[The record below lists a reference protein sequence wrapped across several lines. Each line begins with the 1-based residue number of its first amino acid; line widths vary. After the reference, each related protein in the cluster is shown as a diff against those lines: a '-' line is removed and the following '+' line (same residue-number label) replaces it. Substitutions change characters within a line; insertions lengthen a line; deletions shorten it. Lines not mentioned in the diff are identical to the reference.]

1 MHRHLAK
8 DRGVAELAC
17 PVVFDINQKLTC
29 TAPTSFDEVKP
40 PVVYT
45 VDHVYPGLNVDSA
58 PTVILYAELGTAACH
73 AAHKVMSE
81 RAERGEV
88 KYVFR
93 HQVPEGEGKVRL
105 SGYGVELQ
113 VKSTE
118 YKAQDDTMLEGEDGS
133 NEDDDSGDE
142 EIEGKRDLN

>member
-1 MHRHLAK
+1 MHRHLSK
-8 DRGVAELAC
+8 DRGVSELTC
-17 PVVFDINQKLTC
+17 PVVFDINHKLTC
-29 TAPTSFDEVKP
+29 APPPSFDELKT

-45 VDHVYPGLNVDSA
+45 VDHVYPGINIETA
-58 PTVILYAELGTAACH
+58 PTVIMYAELGTAACTT
-73 AAHKVMSE
+73 AHKDMLA

-93 HQVPEGEGKVRL
+93 HRVPEGEGKVRL

-118 YKAQDDTMLEGEDGS
+118 YKAQDDTKLEGDDGS
-133 NEDDDSGDE
+133 NEDDEAGDE
-142 EIEGKRDLN
+142 EIEGQE